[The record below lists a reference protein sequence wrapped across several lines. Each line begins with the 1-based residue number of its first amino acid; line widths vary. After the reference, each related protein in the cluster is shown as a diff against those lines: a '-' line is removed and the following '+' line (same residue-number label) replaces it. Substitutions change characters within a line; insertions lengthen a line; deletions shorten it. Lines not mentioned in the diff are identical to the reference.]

1 MTIASNPIRAT
12 LLAIA
17 AAGALAAPVWA
28 DDRDD
33 GPSGPSV
40 NPSGFSMVEREART
54 QGLRIEEIEMD
65 DGVYEVEGRDGKGR
79 EVELKIHPQTGKVV
93 SREVDDDRFGD

>member
-33 GPSGPSV
+33 CPSGPSV
-40 NPSGFSMVEREART
+40 NPSCVIMVEREART
-54 QGLRIEEIEMD
+54 QGRRIEEI
-65 DGVYEVEGRDGKGR
+65 
-79 EVELKIHPQTGKVV
+79 
-93 SREVDDDRFGD
+93 